1 MHSEADAAAMPT
13 ESEANR
19 KISTLERRIASLH
32 ADELTA
38 RERSIAQSSATPP
51 PPLPHP
57 PSFDGRARAGFEQ
70 LALSHREWREKVAA
84 AAARDEEAESAPR
97 LNTLW
102 LVREGAWNLERDEL
116 LADEKLLIDALD
128 SLERSHAAQA
138 REMEALE
145 RRSAG
150 LVAERLAVQRQE
162 LKRRLAD
169 AKRAAL
175 REQFW
180 KRKATGAVAD
190 DLGALSEAVA
200 MEGALVRLHVEFEAR
215 ADAHLAEAAA
225 LRARAAA
232 AAPAEAVLRDE
243 LAAAEEEAAALRAE
257 LAEERAEANEL
268 RESLREAQEELEAIK
283 GEEAAAAAKR
293 RLTLDQQLA
302 LAAGRAAAES
312 AVADASEQRHAEA
325 GVGVALRRSSAAGV
339 RGPPAHQPTRYS

>member
-1 MHSEADAAAMPT
+1 MPIESEAD
-13 ESEANR
+13 R

-38 RERSIAQSSATPP
+38 RERSIAQSAATPP

-84 AAARDEEAESAPR
+84 AAARDEEAEAAPR

-128 SLERSHAAQA
+128 NLEGSHAAQA

-243 LAAAEEEAAALRAE
+243 LAAAEEEAGARAE

-268 RESLREAQEELEAIK
+268 RALREAQEELEAIK

-302 LAAGRAAAES
+302 LAAGRAAAET
-312 AVADASEQRHAEA
+312 AVADASERQAEA

>member
-1 MHSEADAAAMPT
+1 MPTETEADPAATPT
-13 ESEANR
+13 ESEADR

-38 RERSIAQSSATPP
+38 RERSIAQSAFS

-84 AAARDEEAESAPR
+84 AAARDEEAEAAPR

-232 AAPAEAVLRDE
+232 AAPAEALLCDE

-268 RESLREAQEELEAIK
+268 REALREAQEELEAIK

-302 LAAGRAAAES
+302 LAAGRAAA
-312 AVADASEQRHAEA
+312 VADASEEV